1 MNRICFNCMKQT
13 PTGEPCIHCGATE
26 NIENLPHQLPVG
38 TILDGQFLVGKVL
51 GQGGFGITY
60 LGLDTHLNRKVAI
73 KEYFPSGL
81 VGRESSYT
89 QMVSCT
95 TDTAN
100 FVRGRERFLSEA
112 RALAKLSEVAEIAQ
126 VHSFF
131 ESNSTAYI
139 IMEFVEGIT
148 LQQYVQGRGGKLTSD
163 EVMSILK
170 RLTSALIKIHQAGV
184 IHRDISPDNIM
195 LQKNGTLKLL
205 DFGTARE
212 MDGGAAAQSTQ
223 SVVKHGFA
231 PIEQYQSQGA
241 LGPWT
246 DEYALCATAYYCM
259 TGQIPPEAP
268 ERVLDDVQVDFG
280 TISGL
285 PEHQARVL
293 SKGMSINASQRYPDL
308 ASLDNALWTAE
319 NDEEETKTETPRPV
333 ENHRKKSRGKLL
345 WPVAVILSVLLL
357 VAIGV
362 PFRNGTGTDL
372 LSNEATDVLLE
383 TEANLTGNIGNSSES
398 VIVTDVEGDVT
409 FVSISDAHFLIYDGK
424 MYLKESDIN
433 WLEETSPHDT
443 FVINGKQYACEDV
456 LIDPFLDQFGWKL
469 EGGGY
474 EYYVYTGWRV
484 QEQAEELV
492 NTIPVISGTL
502 NPRAICGD
510 ISREDVQTITFLDS
524 LADAPKS
531 SWDASTVGDDSVL
544 VWANQSGSFYDLYIA
559 ADGGVTAPESCA
571 NLFSGFNNMLF
582 IDFGGNFHTENV
594 VSMRG
599 MFAHCKSLLKLDVS
613 TMDTGNV
620 KDMQSMF
627 SGCSALKQL
636 DTTGFD
642 TGSLCNIKEM
652 FYGCKSLRQLDVSQ
666 FDTSRVEDFSGV
678 FESCESLEALDLT
691 NWDTS
696 SATNMSRMFAYCR
709 TLKKLEVSHMD
720 TSQVTN
726 MYGVFEMC
734 SALTTL
740 DVSAFD
746 TANVMDMG
754 AMFNGCS
761 ALTSLDVAGFD
772 TAKVTSMDSMF
783 SNCEKL
789 SVLDVR
795 NFDTSQVTS
804 MYWMFNYCESVS
816 YLDLSNWD
824 TSNVTNMSRMLA
836 FRHSRFDLGEWE
848 VDCVENYEDFRG
860 YGLRDATYKGM
871 TIDELFAK

>member
-333 ENHRKKSRGKLL
+333 ENHRKKSSGKLL
-345 WPVAVILSVLLL
+345 WLVAVILSFLLL
-357 VAIGV
+357 VMIGF
-362 PFRNGTGTDL
+362 PQPKDTGIVL
-372 LSNEATDVLLE
+372 PSNDATDGLPDFLKDS
-383 TEANLTGNIGNSSES
+383 GNNSEF
-398 VIVTDVEGDVT
+398 VIVTDVAGDVT
-409 FVSISDAHFLIYDGK
+409 FVSISDAHFLICDGK

-860 YGLRDATYKGM
+860 YGVRDATYKGM

>member
-424 MYLKESDIN
+424 MYLKESDIE
-433 WLEETSPHDT
+433 WLEEASPHDT
-443 FVINGKQYACEDV
+443 FLINDVEYAYEDV
-456 LIDPFLDQFGWKL
+456 ITDSYLEQFSWKH
-469 EGGGY
+469 EGSSVD
-474 EYYVYTGWRV
+474 EYYQYTGWR
-484 QEQAEELV
+484 AKGKKEEPV
-492 NTIPVISGTL
+492 NAMSATSGVL
-502 NPRAICGD
+502 EPRALNGD
-510 ISREDVQTITFLDS
+510 IPKKDIQSVTFLNS
-524 LADAPKS
+524 LADAAES
-531 SWDASTVGDDSVL
+531 SWDASDAGDGSVL
-544 VWANQSGSFYDLYIA
+544 AWANQAGPFYDLFVA
-559 ADGGVTAPESCA
+559 ADGGVTAPTNCA
-571 NLFSGFNNMLF
+571 NLFSGFKNMLYINF
-582 IDFGGNFHTENV
+582 DGHFHTENTA
-594 VSMRG
+594 SMRG
-599 MFAHCKSLLKLDVS
+599 MFANCESLLELDL
-613 TMDTGNV
+613 TAMDTGNV
-620 KDMQSMF
+620 EDMQSMF
-627 SGCSALKQL
+627 SGCGALKNL
-636 DTTGFD
+636 DITGLD
-642 TGSLCNIKEM
+642 TGSLGSIREM
-652 FYGCKSLRQLDVSQ
+652 FYGCSSLRHLDVSQ
-666 FDTSRVEDFSGV
+666 FNTSGVEDFSGV
-678 FESCESLEALDLT
+678 FESCENLEELDIT
-691 NWDTS
+691 GWDTS
-696 SATNMSRMFAYCR
+696 SATDMSQMFASCR
-709 TLKKLEVSHMD
+709 TLKKLDVSHLD

-726 MYGVFEMC
+726 MFGMFNYC
-734 SALTTL
+734 SSLTTL
-740 DVSAFD
+740 DVSGFN
-746 TANVMDMG
+746 TAKVRDMSS
-754 AMFNGCS
+754 MFVGCS
-761 ALTSLDVAGFD
+761 ALTKLDVSRFD
-772 TAKVTSMDSMF
+772 TSRVTTMYSMF
-783 SNCEKL
+783 SG
-789 SVLDVR
+789 
-795 NFDTSQVTS
+795 
-804 MYWMFNYCESVS
+804 CESVS
-816 YLDLSNWD
+816 YLDLSKWD
-824 TSNVTNMSRMLA
+824 TSKVTDMSYMLN
-836 FRHSRFDLGEWE
+836 FEHSRFDLGEWE
-848 VDCVENYEDFRG
+848 VDSVVDYTYFFGYEYSRNG
-860 YGLRDATYKGM
+860 YQAYNKKGM
-871 TIDELFAK
+871 TVEELFAK